1 MLLKNLATK
10 ISNEVMKPKSPL
22 FFSSCLLL
30 VVLALF
36 SCSSPKTAPVAI
48 FPEDHAS
55 NVEWW
60 KDARFGM
67 FIHWGP
73 VSLKG
78 TEIGW
83 SRGREIPIGEYDSL
97 YLQFNPVN
105 FDATEW
111 VKLAKDAGMKYLV
124 FTSKHH
130 DGFCNWDTEYTDY
143 NIMNSAYG
151 QDIMEKL
158 ATACKEQGLALGF
171 YHSTCD
177 WHHPDFPLTSPGGR
191 VEREE
196 HNIGSYT
203 EYLKNQS
210 VEIMQKYGPL
220 LVMWYDVPQRFDSI
234 RGQGVL
240 NHIREADPGILVNN
254 RLTNDGVEW
263 HLGGLGDF
271 DTPEQR
277 VGAFQDTRPWE
288 TCMTIARQW
297 AWKPNDEVKS
307 LEQCLHSLIRTAG
320 GDGNLLFNVGPKP
333 DGTIEPLQAE
343 RLKEMG
349 QWLEQYGYTIYGTR
363 GGPFKPTDWGVS
375 TRKEDRIYLHILNW
389 QGDSPQIRI
398 PDIGMRIIASRL
410 TNGGAVSLKKQNQGY
425 LVQFQ
430 GENIQTIN
438 TIIELTVEGNAMDIP
453 PMEAY
458 PQSLSYNKPVT
469 ASTNPSP
476 RWRDAG
482 SVNNGEW
489 VGHYWAPAENDQLP
503 WVEIDL
509 ENPEKIS
516 KVILFESG
524 KAISAFEIQYLKDDV
539 WEKAY
544 AGNAIENG
552 QPITLPEITTQKVRL
567 VLNDFSSLPGIYE
580 FIIL

>member
-1 MLLKNLATK
+1 MKTNSTLLILVMALTG
-10 ISNEVMKPKSPL
+10 IFCACSNQNSEEYPP
-22 FFSSCLLL
+22 F
-30 VVLALF
+30 
-36 SCSSPKTAPVAI
+36 PV
-48 FPEDHAS
+48 DHDQKL
-55 NVEWW
+55 EWW

-83 SRGREIPIGEYDSL
+83 SRGREILIEEYDSL
-97 YLQFNPVN
+97 YLQFNPLN

-111 VKLAKDAGMKYLV
+111 VKLAKDAGMKYVV

-151 QDIMEKL
+151 KDIMAQL
-158 ATACKEQGLALGF
+158 AAACKEQGLALGF

-177 WHHPDFPLTSPGGR
+177 WHHPDFPLTSPGGN
-191 VEREE
+191 VEREFS
-196 HNIGSYT
+196 NLDRYT

-210 VEIMQKYGPL
+210 VEIIKKYGPL

-240 NHIREADPGILVNN
+240 NHVRAIDPGILVNN
-254 RLTNDGVEW
+254 RLTNDGVQW
-263 HLGGLGDF
+263 HLGGIGDF

-277 VGAFQDTRPWE
+277 VGTFQNDRPWE

-333 DGTIEPLQAE
+333 DGTIEPLQAR
-343 RLKEMG
+343 RLREMG
-349 QWLEQYGYTIYGTR
+349 QWLEKYGYSIYGTR

-375 TRKEDRIYLHILNW
+375 TRKDDKIYLHILKW

-398 PDIGMRIIASRL
+398 PDFGMEIKTCRL
-410 TNGGAVSLKKQNQGY
+410 ANGGEVTITRQDREY
-425 LVQFQ
+425 LVQFSVDCL
-430 GENIQTIN
+430 EPLN
-438 TIIELTVEGNAMDIP
+438 TVVELTVDGNAINIP
-453 PMEAY
+453 PMEIPA
-458 PQSLSYNKPVT
+458 QSLSFNKPVK
-469 ASTNPSP
+469 ASTNPNP
-476 RWRDAG
+476 HWRDAG
-482 SVNNGEW
+482 SVNNGDW
-489 VGHYWAPAENDQLP
+489 VGHYWTPANDDKNP
-503 WVEIDL
+503 WIEIDL
-509 ENPEKIS
+509 EKPEKIS
-516 KVILFESG
+516 KFILFESG
-524 KAISAFEIQYLKDDV
+524 EAVQKFEVQVLINDV
-539 WEKAY
+539 WKTAY
-544 AGNAIENG
+544 TGKSVENG
-552 QPITLPEITTQKVRL
+552 KPITLPEITTQKVRL
-567 VLNDFSSLPGIYE
+567 VLNEFSSVPGIYE